1 LIQSL
6 GRCGR
11 LYVINYLVLGGAIF
25 SLGESAKAQIYT
37 DNTLPT
43 RSSIVEG
50 EGCTTCTIAGGT
62 RSGNNLFHSFDLFSL
77 PLGGTA
83 YFDNPLTVQNII
95 SRVTGGSVSNIDGLI
110 KANGTANL
118 FLLNPNGIIFGRNA
132 SLNIGGSFLGSTA
145 SSLTFADSTQFSATA
160 TQTTPLLSISVPLGL
175 QYEGNAGTLRVQGS
189 KLKVPNGKTLALV
202 GGNVQLN
209 DAFLQAP
216 GGRIELGGVAG
227 SGTIGLE
234 VDNGSLRLSFSQGL
248 ARTDVLL
255 NGGTIDVVA
264 GSGGS
269 IKIYG
274 ENLTI
279 ENTLVRSGIE
289 QGPAGNGNSNTA
301 GNFPGPGNALG
312 VSNDVGGG
320 LSGGND
326 GGTTPTGLDGVT
338 LVGVGSG
345 LLANT
350 DPASTGNGGS
360 ISISSSRSI
369 ILNGASVA
377 VDSKGT
383 GQGGNIQIQAG
394 SLTIN
399 NKASISA
406 ETTSNRGGN
415 ITLQVQELL
424 LMRHGSSIS
433 TTAGTA
439 RAGGNGGNIVI
450 DADFIVAVPKENS
463 DISANAFTGRG
474 GNINI
479 TAHGIYGIEFRPQ
492 DTPLSDITASSRF
505 GVNGVVIINTPDV
518 DPSRGLA
525 NLPVEPVNVEVVQ
538 DCQTEGKQASVAFFN
553 TGKGGLAANPY
564 ESISSS
570 DIWEDVPSPTQRTA
584 FSASADSTS
593 AAPATPPDKIVEAQ
607 GWLVNEKGEVVLVA
621 QMPTTR
627 SQRRC
632 RLR

>member
-1 LIQSL
+1 M
-6 GRCGR
+6 
-11 LYVINYLVLGGAIF
+11 NYLVLGGALF

-43 RSSIVEG
+43 RSSMVEG
-50 EGCTTCTIAGGT
+50 EGCTTCTITGGT
-62 RSGNNLFHSFDLFSL
+62 RSGNNLFHSFDQFSL
-77 PLGGTA
+77 PLG
-83 YFDNPLTVQNII
+83 
-95 SRVTGGSVSNIDGLI
+95 
-110 KANGTANL
+110 GTANL
-118 FLLNPNGIIFGRNA
+118 FLLNPKGIIFGPNA

-160 TQTTPLLSISVPLGL
+160 TQTTSLLTISVPLGL
-175 QYEGNAGTLRVQGS
+175 QYEGNAGSLRVQGS

-234 VDNGSLRLSFSQGL
+234 VDKSSLRLSFSQGL

-269 IKIYG
+269 ITIYG

-279 ENTLVRSGIE
+279 ENTIVRSG
-289 QGPAGNGNSNTA
+289 G
-301 GNFPGPGNALG
+301 GNFPGQGNGNGGIFPGQGNGNG

-320 LSGGND
+320 GTLSGGND
-326 GGTTPTGLDGVT
+326 GGTTRTGLDRVT

-360 ISISSSRSI
+360 IFISSSRSI
-369 ILNGASVA
+369 ILDGASVA

-394 SLTIN
+394 SLAIN
-399 NKASISA
+399 HKASISA

-415 ITLQVQELL
+415 IILQVQDLL

-479 TAHGIYGIEFRPQ
+479 IAHGIYGIEFRPQ

-518 DPSRGLA
+518 NPSQGLA
-525 NLPVEPVNVEVVQ
+525 NLPVEPVNVEVAQ
-538 DCQTEGKQASVAFFN
+538 DCQSGGKQASVAFFN
-553 TGKGGLAANPY
+553 TGRGGLAPNPY
-564 ESISSS
+564 EPISSS
-570 DIWEDVPSPTQRTA
+570 EIWEDVPPPTHTTGNLAGGASTA
-584 FSASADSTS
+584 ISS
-593 AAPATPPDKIVEAQ
+593 ATPPDKIVEAQ
-607 GWLVNEKGEVVLVA
+607 GWLINEKGEVVLVA

-627 SQRRC
+627 SQGRC